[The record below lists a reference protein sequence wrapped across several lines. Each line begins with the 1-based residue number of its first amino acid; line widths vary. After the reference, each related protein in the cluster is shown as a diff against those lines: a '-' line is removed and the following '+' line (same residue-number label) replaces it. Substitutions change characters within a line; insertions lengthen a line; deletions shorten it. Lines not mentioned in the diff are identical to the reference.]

1 MFDVW
6 AHDPSGL
13 PCTSPA
19 VQQGAQAITDGRE
32 VQKPLVQFLGLPLHQ
47 LAGVKA
53 RSASRPLDRD
63 DLLDLI
69 EREPEALC
77 LAHEGEQVQGLA
89 AVHPVARL
97 RAPRRRQNPR
107 RFVQTQRLPA
117 GPAAFRDL
125 TDQQAFV
132 SHDQSLNLYPRGKV
146 KRGRLTRPWVISRV
160 SPSPPRQLPCRPHAW
175 W

>member
-13 PCTSPA
+13 SCSSPA
-19 VQQGAQAITDGRE
+19 VQQGAQAIPDGRE
-32 VQKPLVQFLGLPLHQ
+32 VQEPLVQFLGLPLHQ
-47 LAGVKA
+47 LADVKA
-53 RSASRPLDRD
+53 RSASRPLDRN

-77 LAHEGEQVQGLA
+77 LAHEGEQVQRLA
-89 AVHPVARL
+89 VVDSIARR
-97 RAPRRRQNPR
+97 RAPRDRQNPS

-125 TDQQAFV
+125 TDQQAIV

-146 KRGRLTRPWVISRV
+146 KRGRLILRSGCVPLPLAGRSC
-160 SPSPPRQLPCRPHAW
+160 PS
-175 W
+175 

>member
-13 PCTSPA
+13 PCSAPA

-77 LAHEGEQVQGLA
+77 LAHEGEQVQHLA
-89 AVHPVARL
+89 AVHSIA
-97 RAPRRRQNPR
+97 
-107 RFVQTQRLPA
+107 
-117 GPAAFRDL
+117 
-125 TDQQAFV
+125 
-132 SHDQSLNLYPRGKV
+132 
-146 KRGRLTRPWVISRV
+146 
-160 SPSPPRQLPCRPHAW
+160 
-175 W
+175 